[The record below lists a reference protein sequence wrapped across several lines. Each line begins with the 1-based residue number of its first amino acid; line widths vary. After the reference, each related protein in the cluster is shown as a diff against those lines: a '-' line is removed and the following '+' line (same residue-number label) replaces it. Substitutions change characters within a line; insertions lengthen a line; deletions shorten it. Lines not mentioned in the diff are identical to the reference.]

1 MWYKT
6 ILRTTKATLD
16 SIVLI
21 CMLEVSGTELQQ
33 CDRQPC
39 FLHGVCQQQVWPT
52 GISQASKSF
61 QGLGSDWE
69 DIAAG
74 PYREGFSS
82 NFSFSFHG
90 FRLTKAV
97 EVYRFKRSC

>member
-61 QGLGSDWE
+61 QGLGSDWG
-69 DIAAG
+69 DTAAG
-74 PYREGFSS
+74 PYREDFSS
-82 NFSFSFHG
+82 NFSLSVHG
-90 FRLTKAV
+90 FRLT
-97 EVYRFKRSC
+97 EVAGGYRFKRSC

>member
-1 MWYKT
+1 ME
-6 ILRTTKATLD
+6 
-16 SIVLI
+16 LI
-21 CMLEVSGTELQQ
+21 CMQEASGAGLQQ

-69 DIAAG
+69 DTPAG
-74 PYREGFSS
+74 AYKERFS
-82 NFSFSFHG
+82 
-90 FRLTKAV
+90 K
-97 EVYRFKRSC
+97 